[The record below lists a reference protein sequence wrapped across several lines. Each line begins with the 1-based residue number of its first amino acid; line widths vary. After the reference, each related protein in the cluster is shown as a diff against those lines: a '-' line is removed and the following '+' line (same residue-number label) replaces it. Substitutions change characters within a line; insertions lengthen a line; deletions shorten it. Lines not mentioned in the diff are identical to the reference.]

1 MQRKS
6 KAAKHHN
13 REVEGKEHPRVS
25 VGVQRGVALLP
36 RRGVTRPTDV
46 AHPDSESQD
55 VGHSQAQGP
64 CRDGLWHPCPSFP
77 LALRFSSGKIKQ
89 EANGRTFYIFS
100 PPLAH
105 QVAHYDSC
113 LG

>member
-13 REVEGKEHPRVS
+13 REVEGREHPRVS

-36 RRGVTRPTDV
+36 RRRVTRPTDV
-46 AHPDSESQD
+46 AHPDPEPHA
-55 VGHSQAQGP
+55 VGHSQAQGQR
-64 CRDGLWHPCPSFP
+64 RDGLRHPCPSFP

-100 PPLAH
+100 PRLAH
-105 QVAHYDSC
+105 QVAHDDSC